1 MYYDSIYR
9 KLLYF
14 QLNGVCIVKLLTD
27 VMPDMKSEGVAILL
41 EFFELCVRVRPY
53 HSVELLSDF
62 LQDLLM

>member
-1 MYYDSIYR
+1 M
-9 KLLYF
+9 
-14 QLNGVCIVKLLTD
+14 KLLTD